1 MKTSYLFSCP
11 CAVKD
16 KGDTEI
22 REYEEKR
29 GIIKA
34 KMDELKSVLYAK
46 FGNTINLEE

>member
-1 MKTSYLFSCP
+1 MCL

-16 KGDTEI
+16 KGDKEI
-22 REYEEKR
+22 RDYEEKR
-29 GIIKA
+29 GVIKA